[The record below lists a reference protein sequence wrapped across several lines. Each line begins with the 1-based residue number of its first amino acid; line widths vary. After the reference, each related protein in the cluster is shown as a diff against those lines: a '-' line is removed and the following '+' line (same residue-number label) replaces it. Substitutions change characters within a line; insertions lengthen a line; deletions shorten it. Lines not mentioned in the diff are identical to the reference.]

1 MVCIFGTTW
10 NLISLYEEDGPR
22 SHRADKPMTDA
33 DTSSND
39 NEEDYRGLNIEWVKR
54 DNSL

>member
-10 NLISLYEEDGPR
+10 NLISLYEEDGHR
-22 SHRADKPMTDA
+22 SHKADTHMTDD

-39 NEEDYRGLNIEWVKR
+39 NEEDYRELNIEWVKG
-54 DNSL
+54 DNSS